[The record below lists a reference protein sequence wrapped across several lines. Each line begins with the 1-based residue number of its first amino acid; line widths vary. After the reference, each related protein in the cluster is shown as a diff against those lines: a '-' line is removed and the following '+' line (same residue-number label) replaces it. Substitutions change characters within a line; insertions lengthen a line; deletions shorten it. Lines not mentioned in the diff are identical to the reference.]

1 MFVSREQKS
10 SNTVVNVDGLAI
22 GGIEP
27 VHIFGPC
34 AVESYYQT
42 AKAASM
48 LKDKGLQIIKSD
60 AFNPRTFPY
69 DFQGLGLEGLNILF
83 QMKEN
88 MTWLVVSEITASE
101 HVELA
106 ESYLDV
112 FQIGARNMQNF
123 ELLKA
128 AGRTNKPI
136 LLKRGLSAT
145 VEEFLY
151 AAEYLLANGNMHVVL
166 CV

>member
-1 MFVSREQKS
+1 MKS
-10 SNTVVNVDGLAI
+10 LHLI
-22 GGIEP
+22 
-27 VHIFGPC
+27 
-34 AVESYYQT
+34 
-42 AKAASM
+42 
-48 LKDKGLQIIKSD
+48 
-60 AFNPRTFPY
+60 
-69 DFQGLGLEGLNILF
+69 
-83 QMKEN
+83 
-88 MTWLVVSEITASE
+88 